1 MFEAVTWPRVKTV
14 FAMIAVTAAAVSA
27 YEFRILKRPT
37 LAVLDA
43 SLASSVANEEPAP
56 AFGLANVSFACA
68 TSSGF
73 VTGVQVEGGGASA
86 SCSSGFTEAT
96 TRCAS
101 NGPLRGFG
109 EQIKCAPGEAI
120 HCAGGP
126 LQALGLFKD
135 DSFCGD
141 VSDRDMGPPG
151 DADRAA
157 SDD

>member
-27 YEFRILKRPT
+27 YEFRILKRP
-37 LAVLDA
+37 
-43 SLASSVANEEPAP
+43 SLAALNSVSSSDGEPAL

-68 TSSGF
+68 ATSGF
-73 VTGVQVEGGGASA
+73 VTDVQIEGENATA
-86 SCSSGFTEAT
+86 TCLSGFTEAT
-96 TRCAS
+96 TRCPS
-101 NGPLRGFG
+101 DVPLRGFG

-151 DADRAA
+151 DATRAA
-157 SDD
+157 ADD